1 MSNGID
7 LLGLDEAPAPA
18 PPVTPPSPAR
28 QQAKQDS
35 ELIAYPSAYES
46 GYGTA
51 AATVL
56 EGSKEKRYVVR
67 CEGRWRVRNA
77 PSLSSRVIGT
87 VATGTVVIGED
98 WGGEID
104 SKEIVDLEPTG
115 LTQQDDRLT
124 TEVLNKAL
132 TSLTELWVK
141 VTRLEAQEPMGVS
154 EIRRDAAAGGIYC
167 LRRNAMGYGLYQ
179 DDAEPLEGPMVLL
192 PERLSLELRLDAQK
206 AASERNEDVSLTWKL
221 LGAAESLGR
230 LFSDE
235 VGLNNEDLK
244 VPAKVRRPEDMF
256 ELKQRDQLKK
266 AVASVRAPVTELVE
280 KAVEQNLDGDL
291 LAGLPKDLWRRFARL
306 REALVTATKEADSFV
321 VCPQNA
327 GREEMTGPMPTAEP

>member
-1 MSNGID
+1 MARPQGPSTE
-7 LLGLDEAPAPA
+7 LSVLQRKVEELVRLSW
-18 PPVTPPSPAR
+18 PPTTGQRQMGAYVKSYATAMQAR
-28 QQAKQDS
+28 RATM
-35 ELIAYPSAYES
+35 LCV
-46 GYGTA
+46 
-51 AATVL
+51 ATVL
-56 EGSKEKRYVVR
+56 CMQG
-67 CEGRWRVRNA
+67 
-77 PSLSSRVIGT
+77 
-87 VATGTVVIGED
+87 
-98 WGGEID
+98 
-104 SKEIVDLEPTG
+104 
-115 LTQQDDRLT
+115 
-124 TEVLNKAL
+124 
-132 TSLTELWVK
+132 
-141 VTRLEAQEPMGVS
+141 
-154 EIRRDAAAGGIYC
+154 
-167 LRRNAMGYGLYQ
+167 

-192 PERLSLELRLDAQK
+192 P
-206 AASERNEDVSLTWKL
+206 EDVSLTWKL

-327 GREEMTGPMPTAEP
+327 GREEMTGPMPTAEPAPG